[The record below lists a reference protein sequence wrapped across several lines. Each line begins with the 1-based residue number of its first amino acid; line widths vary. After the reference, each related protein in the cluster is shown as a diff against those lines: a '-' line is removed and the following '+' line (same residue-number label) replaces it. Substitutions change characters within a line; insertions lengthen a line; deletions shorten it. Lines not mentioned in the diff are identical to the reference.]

1 MTVGGSFGT
10 GAFMSYSNDQ
20 LRKDNALGE
29 YELSED
35 EEAITIIQAPSAPSA
50 PSAPASPTVAKAGQT
65 SASSGGE

>member
-10 GAFMSYSNDQ
+10 GAYMSYTTDQ

-29 YELSED
+29 YALSGE
-35 EEAITIIQAPSAPSA
+35 EEAITIIQAPAAPIA
-50 PSAPASPTVAKAGQT
+50 PTVARQGQT

>member
-20 LRKDNALGE
+20 RGKDNALGE

-35 EEAITIIQAPSAPSA
+35 EEAITIIQGALGARLA
-50 PSAPASPTVAKAGQT
+50 NRRQGGART

>member
-35 EEAITIIQAPSAPSA
+35 EEAITIIQAPSAPA
-50 PSAPASPTVAKAGQT
+50 PPTVAKAGQT

>member
-50 PSAPASPTVAKAGQT
+50 PASPTVAKAGQT